1 MAMNRNG
8 DIMLT
13 RKHFEAIAAVIR
25 RKIEAGITREEAML
39 AAQVFIEVASYD
51 NPRFDKDR
59 FLKAAGL

>member
-1 MAMNRNG
+1 
-8 DIMLT
+8 MLT

-51 NPRFDKDR
+51 NPRFDRVR